1 MAGGRRGEALVLI
14 ESFVDPQE
22 AEIADA
28 FMADG
33 YVLIDV
39 DDRPRLDAFR
49 HEIVK
54 LVCRH
59 LDCGLPE
66 DDTAFLNGIHQHVA
80 VADVNALRLFVFEQ
94 LNRTA
99 WARPSYLSLARSV
112 IDRIVGNELAMQN
125 KVNLSIQMPH
135 DVTSVLPVHA
145 DPWSAETPYEVV
157 EWLPLVDVYD
167 TKAMFILPPE
177 HNRTVREAMS
187 DLPDGGKSLDLFK
200 MYEDKFRWISVSY
213 GQVLVFSPLLL
224 HGNVM
229 NEVPETRWSLNTR
242 VTGLFTPY
250 TSDEK
255 CLGRFYSPA
264 TVKIMSRI
272 GMNFKTPTGFDG

>member
-1 MAGGRRGEALVLI
+1 MALI
-14 ESFVDPQE
+14 ESFVEPRE
-22 AEIADA
+22 AELADA
-28 FMADG
+28 FLKDG
-33 YVLIDV
+33 YVVIDV
-39 DDRPRLDAFR
+39 DDRPRLDAYR
-49 HEIVK
+49 REIVK

-59 LDCGLPE
+59 IGCDLPA
-66 DDTAFLNGIHQHVA
+66 DDTAFLNGIHERVPVA
-80 VADVNALRLFVFEQ
+80 EVNALRLFVFEQ
-94 LNRTA
+94 LNRAA
-99 WARPSYLSLARSV
+99 WARPSYLSLARSAV
-112 IDRIVGNELAMQN
+112 DRIVGNELAMQN
-125 KVNLSIQMPH
+125 KVNLSIQMPG

-157 EWLPLVDVYD
+157 EWLPLVDVFD

-187 DLPDGGKSLDLFK
+187 DLPDGGKSLDLFQ
-200 MYEDKFRWISVSY
+200 MYADKFRWISVAY

-224 HGNVM
+224 HGNVL

-242 VTGLFTPY
+242 LTGLFTPY

-264 TVKIMSRI
+264 TVKVMSRI
-272 GMNFKTPTGFDG
+272 GMNYKEPTGFDG

>member
-1 MAGGRRGEALVLI
+1 MVLI

-22 AEIADA
+22 SELANA

-33 YVLIDV
+33 YVVVDV

-54 LVCRH
+54 LVCGH
-59 LDCGLPE
+59 LGCEAPANDA
-66 DDTAFLNGIHQHVA
+66 DFLNRIHERVA
-80 VADVNALRLFVFEQ
+80 SADVNALRLAVFEG
-94 LNRTA
+94 LNRMP
-99 WARPSYLSLARSV
+99 WARPTYLSLARSA
-112 IDRIVGNELAMQN
+112 IDRLVGNELAMQN
-125 KVNLSIQMPH
+125 KVNLSIQMPN
-135 DVTSVLPVHA
+135 DLTSVLPVHA
-145 DPWSAETPYEVV
+145 DPWSAETPFEVV
-157 EWLPLVDVYD
+157 EWLPLVDVFD
-167 TKAMFILPPE
+167 TKAMFILAPE

-187 DLPDGGKSLDLFK
+187 DLPDGGKSLDLFE
-200 MYEDKFRWISVSY
+200 MYKDKFHWVSVSY

-224 HGNVM
+224 HGNVV
-229 NEVPETRWSLNTR
+229 NAVPETRWSLNSR

-264 TVKIMSRI
+264 TVKIVSRI
-272 GMNFKTPTGFDG
+272 GMNFQPPAGFDE